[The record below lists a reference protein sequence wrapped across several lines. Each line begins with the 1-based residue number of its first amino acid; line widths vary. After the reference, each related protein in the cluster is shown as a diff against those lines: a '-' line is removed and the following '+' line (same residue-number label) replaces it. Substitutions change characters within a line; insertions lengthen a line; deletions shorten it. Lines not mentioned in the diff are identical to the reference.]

1 MPRSSLGWGGQAKA
15 SLLLKPCSCLAPLP
29 GLAGSSPFP
38 LPEPLL
44 PKLTFTPG
52 PVSGAAQDGSSLLHA
67 VNQGARLPEAQSP
80 PGLILLL
87 TAWAIETKE
96 DGEGGC
102 VSQAWKWY
110 PRLLPTLG
118 WPILSHSHT

>member
-1 MPRSSLGWGGQAKA
+1 MPRSSLGRGGQA
-15 SLLLKPCSCLAPLP
+15 SPLLKPCSCLAPLP
-29 GLAGSSPFP
+29 GLAGSSPLP

-52 PVSGAAQDGSSLLHA
+52 PVSGPAQDRSSLLHT
-67 VNQGARLPEAQSP
+67 VNQGARLLEAQSP
-80 PGLILLL
+80 PGLILLP
-87 TAWAIETKE
+87 TAWASETKE

-110 PRLLPTLG
+110 PQLLPTLG